1 MSATLK
7 VKLQTTTILLM
18 LVTLALIAA
27 PVLSQSGGG
36 EGYEI
41 TRWNASAGGGNSA
54 SGNYTLDGTA
64 GQPATDKMSS
74 GDYTLGSG
82 FWGGAGAP
90 QHVIYLPLVLKL

>member
-1 MSATLK
+1 MSATMK
-7 VKLQTTTILLM
+7 VKLQAGSILLIC
-18 LVTLALIAA
+18 VTLALIAA

-41 TRWNASAGGGNSA
+41 TRWNASAGGGRSA
-54 SGNYTLDGTA
+54 SDRYTLDGTA
-64 GQPATDKMSS
+64 GQPAADKLGG

-82 FWGGAGAP
+82 FWGGAGAT

>member
-7 VKLQTTTILLM
+7 AKMRAATILLM
-18 LVTLALIAA
+18 LVTLSLIAA
-27 PVLSQSGGG
+27 PVLSQSGGD
-36 EGYEI
+36 YAI
-41 TRWNASAGGGNSA
+41 TRWNASAGGGRSA
-54 SGNYTLDGTA
+54 SGIYTLEGTA

-82 FWGGAGAP
+82 FWGGVGAP